1 MPYDATSTNAAWS
14 LLNRLAH
21 VHHVGQ
27 DSQNT
32 SLSIA
37 AAIPSMN
44 APAEAVFLLTS
55 LSNMAISRSKEDKGF
70 IEVAVKNILEVSLEG
85 LNHLLYVL
93 KLLENDKNLGKL
105 IECFICLQ

>member
-1 MPYDATSTNAAWS
+1 
-14 LLNRLAH
+14 
-21 VHHVGQ
+21 
-27 DSQNT
+27 
-32 SLSIA
+32 
-37 AAIPSMN
+37 
-44 APAEAVFLLTS
+44 
-55 LSNMAISRSKEDKGF
+55 MAISRSKEDKGF